1 MDYIFVKTPITSFLD
16 FLGPTDSTGLFFR
29 NWASSLTLLYGYLT
43 SCKKIREKLRINFD
57 ILLCKWT
64 DGRTNERMERRTDP
78 NSEYTFASGCPKTYL
93 QAKICQQNWWNN
105 PKQTLRIMCNALI
118 DILKKYKQG
127 EFSSNNYGTGKSLWR
142 LTSLHVSQK
151 VYSCRCTFLFEIFL
165 EF

>member
-78 NSEYTFASGCPKTYL
+78 NSEYTFASADVQKHTCRPRYVS
-93 QAKICQQNWWNN
+93 KIDGIT
-105 PKQTLRIMCNALI
+105 PSKPS
-118 DILKKYKQG
+118 G
-127 EFSSNNYGTGKSLWR
+127 
-142 LTSLHVSQK
+142 
-151 VYSCRCTFLFEIFL
+151 SCAMH
-165 EF
+165 